1 SACGAFQVSSSVI
14 QFNFIYIAP
23 KHLSQSLNASVTA
36 SYTEIKP
43 HLHSL
48 FLAHTTTK
56 QNHIHTHTHSHTQ
69 HHKQH
74 TTAHTITQAHTH
86 TCIHTHTHVHTCIH
100 THTHTC

>member
-48 FLAHTTTK
+48 FLAHTASGRRTPC
-56 QNHIHTHTHSHTQ
+56 SLPGCPRS
-69 HHKQH
+69 
-74 TTAHTITQAHTH
+74 A
-86 TCIHTHTHVHTCIH
+86 H
-100 THTHTC
+100 THTHTRTRTRTHAHTHTHTRTHTHTQAF